1 MAAESAGRIHST
13 KRIAIAGSASIES
26 KVFDRSFREVHQA
39 KNNLTG
45 AYTVQLADDMQT
57 VINEPKLV
65 VPAKTKGTDFEGH
78 AFFEAASIR
87 KLKGKYYFI
96 YSSRNNH
103 ELCYAIS
110 DKPDE
115 GFVYG
120 GTIVSNGDI
129 GYQRRKKKDRLNLTG
144 NNHGSI
150 VQIGDKYFI
159 FYHRMTDRS
168 TYSRQACA
176 EEIHI
181 AADGSIAQV
190 PVTSCGLNGA
200 PLPAKGV
207 YPAAIACV
215 LTNGHMPHLTNG
227 KISKALPYIAH
238 KDGRTMIE
246 GITNGTL
253 IGFRSFRFDGDERLR
268 LEVHGNFHGKVQIF
282 TDIGGEQIAS
292 FPIDVPKKSA
302 APESLSLK
310 GDYSIYIKF
319 NGTGKATLTEIAFI

>member
-129 GYQRRKKKDRLNLTG
+129 GYQGRKKRIGLT
-144 NNHGSI
+144 
-150 VQIGDKYFI
+150 
-159 FYHRMTDRS
+159 
-168 TYSRQACA
+168 
-176 EEIHI
+176 
-181 AADGSIAQV
+181 
-190 PVTSCGLNGA
+190 
-200 PLPAKGV
+200 
-207 YPAAIACV
+207 
-215 LTNGHMPHLTNG
+215 
-227 KISKALPYIAH
+227 
-238 KDGRTMIE
+238 
-246 GITNGTL
+246 
-253 IGFRSFRFDGDERLR
+253 
-268 LEVHGNFHGKVQIF
+268 
-282 TDIGGEQIAS
+282 
-292 FPIDVPKKSA
+292 
-302 APESLSLK
+302 
-310 GDYSIYIKF
+310 
-319 NGTGKATLTEIAFI
+319 

>member
-1 MAAESAGRIHST
+1 MYFTSTPSLNSMKAIMQRLPGRNQRGGGRICGAYPFNKST

-129 GYQRRKKKDRLNLTG
+129 GYQGRKKRIGLT
-144 NNHGSI
+144 
-150 VQIGDKYFI
+150 
-159 FYHRMTDRS
+159 
-168 TYSRQACA
+168 
-176 EEIHI
+176 
-181 AADGSIAQV
+181 
-190 PVTSCGLNGA
+190 
-200 PLPAKGV
+200 
-207 YPAAIACV
+207 
-215 LTNGHMPHLTNG
+215 
-227 KISKALPYIAH
+227 
-238 KDGRTMIE
+238 
-246 GITNGTL
+246 
-253 IGFRSFRFDGDERLR
+253 
-268 LEVHGNFHGKVQIF
+268 
-282 TDIGGEQIAS
+282 
-292 FPIDVPKKSA
+292 
-302 APESLSLK
+302 
-310 GDYSIYIKF
+310 
-319 NGTGKATLTEIAFI
+319 